1 MGLSYR
7 RRVRLG
13 KNSWLNVSKSGVS
26 VSRKV
31 GGVTVNSRGR
41 TSVRLAKGL
50 TYRSSKNGCA
60 VVLFVPVVMAGL
72 LAGGWLTLR

>member
-13 KNSWLNVSKSGVS
+13 KNSWLNVSKSGMS

-41 TSVRLAKGL
+41 TSVRLGKGL

-60 VVLFVPVVMAGL
+60 LVLLVP
-72 LAGGWLTLR
+72 LAAAVLASGWLTLR